1 MSSNLSDIE
10 FIQAL
15 CEDGGLRLSDA
26 FSEAG
31 IGLLHLDLATRD
43 ISFSRSLSERLGLDT
58 GGHSTQLSARQMF
71 VHPDDHWMPE
81 PALVAH
87 LEHGQPYET
96 LMRFK
101 HANGEYLYCR
111 TIAKAFFDSEGKPDK
126 MIGIV
131 REVDAHERGKEA
143 MRRAER
149 MVKLGNW
156 HQSLTTGKTTWSEG
170 MFVIHGVVPGTMEV
184 SEDWVFDQFLAE
196 DRSHV
201 RDEISTAIAQ
211 AAPFEF
217 RARISTSN
225 DEILTLHIV
234 GDVEIGAQ
242 GEVIAYY
249 GVARDITHELQQET
263 LLIQSQKAESIGNMA
278 GGVAHDFNNH
288 LAVILGNLEL
298 MQEETDDPVLQRHI
312 RTCINAASSGAEL
325 TKNMLSF
332 ARKAPLVPQL
342 LDINEVVRNTN
353 QWARRT
359 LPATI
364 STEVYLQAGLWKAE
378 VDRSSAE
385 SALLNLILN
394 ARDAMPDGGKLTI
407 ETSNMRIDDDFIQ
420 NRQEDLQPGRYVL
433 LSVSDTGHGIPE
445 PMQNS
450 IFDPF
455 FTTKEPGKGTGL
467 GLSMVMGF
475 MKQSNGTLRVYSEV
489 GTGTTFN
496 AYFKADDTADKA
508 PVATVTTPNNDQTKH
523 RRILVAEDEP
533 GVADI
538 LMRILSN
545 AEYKVTL
552 AENGDLAKAIFER
565 DPHFDLLLTDIV
577 MPGTLQGSAL
587 ARELRKIRGDLPVVF
602 MSGYANEAM
611 VHGNGL
617 RPEDIRLMK
626 PVRRQE
632 LLAALRKALT
642 G

>member
-1 MSSNLSDIE
+1 MPSNLSDIE

-15 CEDGGLRLSDA
+15 CEDGGSRLSEA
-26 FSEAG
+26 FCEAG
-31 IGLLHLDLATRD
+31 IGLLHLDLTTRE
-43 ISFSRSLSERLGLDT
+43 ISFSRSLAERLGLDT
-58 GGHSTQLSARQMF
+58 GGYSSQLDVRQMF

-81 PALVAH
+81 PAMIAH
-87 LEHGQPYET
+87 IEHGQPYET

-101 HANGEYLYCR
+101 HANGQYLYCR
-111 TIAKAFFDSEGKPDK
+111 TIAKAFFDADGNPDK

-156 HQSLTTGKTTWSEG
+156 HQSLTTGETTWSEG
-170 MFVIHGVVPGTMEV
+170 MFIIHGVVPGTKDV
-184 SEDWVFDQFLAE
+184 TEDWVFNQFIAE
-196 DRSHV
+196 DQPRV
-201 RDEISTAIAQ
+201 REEISTAIAK

-225 DEILTLHIV
+225 DEILSLHIV
-234 GDVEIGAQ
+234 GDVEVGAK
-242 GEVIAYY
+242 GEVVAYY
-249 GVARDITHELQQET
+249 GVARDITHELQRET
-263 LLIQSQKAESIGNMA
+263 LFIQSQKAETIGNMA

-298 MQEETDDPVLQRHI
+298 MQEETDDPVLLAHI
-312 RTCINAASSGAEL
+312 NTCINAATNGAEL

-342 LDINEVVRNTN
+342 LDINQVVKNTD
-353 QWARRT
+353 QWARRA

-364 STEVYLQAGLWKAE
+364 STEVSLQAGLWKTE

-407 ETSNMRIDDDFIQ
+407 ETSNMRIDEDFIH
-420 NRQEDLQPGRYVL
+420 NRNEDLQPGRYVM

-445 PMQNS
+445 TMLNS

-475 MKQSNGTLRVYSEV
+475 MKQSNGTLRVYSEA

-496 AYFKADDTADKA
+496 AYFKATYSSETEKPAKLSA
-508 PVATVTTPNNDQTKH
+508 PIGKQTECH
-523 RRILVAEDEP
+523 RILVAEDET

-538 LMRILSN
+538 LLRILRN
-545 AEYKVTL
+545 AGYDVTL
-552 AENGDLAKAIFER
+552 AENGDVAKVIFEQ
-565 DPHFDLLLTDIV
+565 DPGFDLLLTDIV

-587 ARELRKIRGDLPVVF
+587 AKELRAIRGDLPVVF

-626 PVRRQE
+626 PVRRRD
-632 LLAALRKALT
+632 LLATLEKALS